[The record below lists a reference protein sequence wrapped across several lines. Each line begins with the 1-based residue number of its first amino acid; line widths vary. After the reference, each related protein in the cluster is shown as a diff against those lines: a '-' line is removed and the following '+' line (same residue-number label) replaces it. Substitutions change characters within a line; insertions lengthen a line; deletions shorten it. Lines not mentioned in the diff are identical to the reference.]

1 MLHVHFKTL
10 ANAEGNFTSSRPQ
23 MVDKWLSKFKSPP
36 GFKVTVKDKDGD
48 AIGTKEFG
56 AMTIS
61 WDFSKKV
68 EKEEKRGPIGCKSTI
83 ASLDAVTI
91 QKAKELG
98 CGNMSLGI
106 RLAVSIAYA
115 EKTEGSDLQAAE

>member
-23 MVDKWLSKFKSPP
+23 SVDKWLTKFKSPN
-36 GFKVTVKDKDGD
+36 GFKVTVKDQDGD
-48 AIGTKEFG
+48 IVGTKEFG
-56 AMTIS
+56 ATTIS

-68 EKEEKRGPIGCKSTI
+68 AKEEKREVIGCKSTI
-83 ASLDAVTI
+83 ASLDAITV

-98 CGNMSLGI
+98 GGNMSLGI
-106 RLAVSIAYA
+106 RLAVSIAYS
-115 EKTEGSDLQAAE
+115 EKVGEDHLEFAG